1 MKLFEQASTIT
12 VSTGG
17 AYDIGSVSDGMPSAF
32 HAPFY
37 MMTGSP
43 TLSTNFTITHSTI
56 TENDKN
62 TVAIFYKTATITLNL
77 SHVFILGQM
86 IPDHLSDKEYLAIA
100 VWNGLAWDV
109 SIHPNFSIA
118 AVIGEGDIGGG
129 AVITDSIGT
138 GAVTEPKIGAA
149 AVTAAKIGT
158 GAVTEDKIGAAAVT
172 STKIATGAVTA
183 EKLAAASVTA
193 DKIAPGAV
201 VADKIGAGAVTA
213 EKIGAGAITGSKIAA
228 GTITTDKLSAGT
240 FGTASIAAESVTAE
254 KILAASVTE
263 AKLASDAVTNAK
275 IGAAAVTVNKVSTD
289 LRKSVITH
297 TVAVITYAGVV
308 NKIRVP
314 FKASLTNIYTS
325 CIATMDN
332 TATNYERLL
341 LQDHAGNNMI
351 GSALTTGRLT
361 FPDSFTAGQTLE
373 STVTGNNAF
382 TAGQILQIT
391 PEKSVATTGVVIVNL
406 EFTLSE

>member
-1 MKLFEQASTIT
+1 MKLFDQASTIT

-17 AYDIGSVSDGMPSAF
+17 AYDIGAVSDGMPSAF

-37 MMTGSP
+37 RLSGSP
-43 TLSTNFTITHSTI
+43 TLTANFSITHSTI
-56 TENDKN
+56 AATDVH
-62 TVAIFYKTATITLNL
+62 TVAIFHSAANVTLNL
-77 SHVFILGQM
+77 SHVFILGHM
-86 IPDHLSDKEYLAIA
+86 VPDHLANKEYLAIA
-100 VWNGLAWDV
+100 FWNGATWDV
-109 SIHPNFSIA
+109 SIHPDFSIA
-118 AVIGEGDIGGG
+118 GIIGGG
-129 AVITDSIGT
+129 EIGGGVVITDSINT
-138 GAVTEPKIGAA
+138 GAVTEPKLGAA
-149 AVTAAKIGT
+149 S
-158 GAVTEDKIGAAAVT
+158 VT

-183 EKLAAASVTA
+183 DKLGAASVTEDKIAPGAVTADKLGAASVTA
-193 DKIAPGAV
+193 DKIGTGAV
-201 VADKIGAGAVTA
+201 TADKIGAGAVTA

-228 GTITTDKLSAGT
+228 GTITTDKLAAGT

-254 KILAASVTE
+254 KISAASVTE
-263 AKLASDAVTNAK
+263 TKLASDAVTNAK
-275 IGAAAVTVNKVSTD
+275 IGAAAVTVDKVSTD

-297 TVAVITYAGVV
+297 TVAVITYAGIV

-314 FKASLTNIYTS
+314 FKASLTNIHTS
-325 CIATMDN
+325 CLATMDN

-351 GSALTTGRLT
+351 GSALTAGKLT

-373 STVTGNNAF
+373 STITGNNAF